1 MLTARYSA
9 IQSSYWATFCLII
22 SFANVFLLAKGMTTS
37 QIGVLMA
44 VAGTMATV
52 MQPIVAGMA
61 DRSKAP
67 LRLWVALGGVV
78 LAGLAVAVF
87 PLGHG
92 MLLAIVYGLMLAS
105 IQIIQ
110 PLTNS
115 LGMAAI
121 DRGFR
126 VNFGLARAFGS
137 FVFAIV
143 SLAAGVIVDAT
154 SVDALP
160 VMMLVFLAIFVGLS
174 ATFVLRTGPVS
185 IDDDGTATIKIPDN
199 PPLDHR
205 RRRLL
210 VLLIVGLTLAMTSH
224 GLINNFMFQIVDH
237 HGGTAAAMGIALTIA
252 AVAELPAMSLWD
264 KIMTR
269 WSPGTMLVLAGIVF
283 AVKNLAMLLAPSLTV
298 IYLTQILQFACFA
311 IAVPAT
317 VYYANRIL
325 PRALQVRGQSYMTMT
340 ISAGSVIGALL
351 GGWLIDHSGV
361 PTMLLAGT
369 IVATAGAALIWMSA
383 ERR

>member
-61 DRSKAP
+61 DRSKTP

-160 VMMLVFLAIFVGLS
+160 VMMLVFLAVFVGLS

-185 IDDDGTATIKIPDN
+185 VDDGTAIIKIPDN
-199 PPLDHR
+199 PPLDR
-205 RRRLL
+205 RRQKLL

-264 KIMTR
+264 KIMMR

-340 ISAGSVIGALL
+340 ISAGSVLGALL

>member
-9 IQSSYWATFCLII
+9 IQSSYWAAFCLVI
-22 SFANVFLLAKGMTTS
+22 SFANVFLLARGMTTS

-52 MQPIVAGMA
+52 LQPIVAGMA

-78 LAGLAVAVF
+78 LAGLAVAVL
-87 PLGHG
+87 PLGRG
-92 MLLAIVYGLMLAS
+92 MLLAIVYGLMLTS

-143 SLAAGVIVDAT
+143 SLAAGAIVDAT

-160 VMMLVFLAIFVGLS
+160 IMMLVFLAIFVGLS

-185 IDDDGTATIKIPDN
+185 TNDDGTAITEIPDN
-199 PPLDHR
+199 PPLDRR

-210 VLLIVGLTLAMTSH
+210 VLLIIGLTLAMTSH

-237 HGGTAAAMGIALTIA
+237 HGGTAASMGIALTIA

-269 WSPGTMLVLAGIVF
+269 WSAGTMLVFAGIVF

-298 IYLTQILQFACFA
+298 IYLTQILQFGCFA
-311 IAVPAT
+311 IAVPGT
-317 VYYANRIL
+317 VYYVNRLL

-340 ISAGSVIGALL
+340 ISAGSVLGALV
-351 GGWLIDHSGV
+351 GGWLIDYTGV